1 MTFNY
6 IELYKPTFLGDSWMF
21 NSFPEFMGINTA
33 ECDDDSL
40 ATLPEPECPAV
51 DLREAATVCKK
62 IIDTK

>member
-1 MTFNY
+1 MPSK
-6 IELYKPTFLGDSWMF
+6 LTFLFFPGDSWMF

-40 ATLPEPECPAV
+40 ATLPEPQCPAV

>member
-1 MTFNY
+1 
-6 IELYKPTFLGDSWMF
+6 MF

-40 ATLPEPECPAV
+40 ATAPEPQCPAI